1 MIKNVFLSILL
12 SFVFC
17 LSSCQNS
24 SKSSLYDGSGGTAVP
39 GSQQDLN
46 TSAGNFVLFKLS
58 SNQLDDN
65 AIETLKKQVD
75 WLKRYRYINII
86 VEGHCDERGTR
97 EFNLAL
103 GARRANIV
111 RDYLVNSGID
121 SARITTIS
129 YGKERP
135 TVLGSGMEVWRQN
148 RRANVII
155 R

>member
-1 MIKNVFLSILL
+1 MVKNIFLCVLFSVI
-12 SFVFC
+12 FC

-24 SKSSLYDGSGGTAVP
+24 SKSSLYDGAGGNAVP
-39 GSQQDLN
+39 GSQQDLD

-58 SNQLDDN
+58 SNDLDDN
-65 AIETLKKQVD
+65 AIDTLKKQVE
-75 WLKRYRYINII
+75 WLKRYRYINIV

-97 EFNLAL
+97 EYNLAL

-111 RDYLVNSGID
+111 RDYFVNAGID
-121 SARITTIS
+121 SSRITTIS

-135 TVLGSGMEVWRQN
+135 TVLGSGQEVWRQN
-148 RRANVII
+148 RRSNVMI